1 MPENDALMERECAN
15 GLRLELFDVSRHYFG
30 GYWRLSI
37 EARCLV
43 PLSAAGSDDPTRLE
57 EMRRHLGDP
66 VPFVRSVEQMAVP
79 PERVE
84 STRAVL
90 QERLLAQVVPLLEH
104 PDFAARFLAKEYQ
117 QRLKRTLRGIPCLS

>member
-1 MPENDALMERECAN
+1 MSEKDALMVREFAN
-15 GLRLELFDVSRHYFG
+15 GLRLELFDASRHYFG

-43 PLSAAGSDDPTRLE
+43 PLSAANIEDPEYLAE
-57 EMRRHLGDP
+57 LRRQLGDP

-79 PERVE
+79 PERVDGA
-84 STRAVL
+84 RAAL
-90 QERLLAQVVPLLEH
+90 QERLLAQLVSLVEH

-117 QRLKRTLRGIPCLS
+117 QRIKRTLRGIPCLT